1 MKINSIRFK
10 VSVLFSGFLLLIL
23 AVFSMYEFYTIR
35 QTLYDEIKDDL
46 VLKVKH
52 IDNFI
57 DAYGIV
63 SQMESSSA
71 SIMNRLFNSNEV
83 TDYEKKV
90 IDQLWMKDSQSMGLQ
105 KDYYRILSLDGK
117 VILNSINMTD
127 EIQKALS
134 VQFPALTTQ
143 TSFKNLSINGAHYY
157 GTNYLISFGEH
168 NPLILQLVT
177 SLSSLEKILAK
188 QFDSMISGIA
198 LILLLTIFMGTWL
211 TRRILKPVTDVT
223 KTANEISQVNLSQRI
238 LVKELD
244 QEMELLVGSFNNMID
259 RLERSFAYVNEFNS
273 HIAHELK
280 TPLAIMKGE
289 FELAIGSTNSKEE
302 NQRVMR
308 DSLDEVNRLIKLI
321 KDLLLLA
328 KFEYKAS
335 IFKMEE
341 MNFNDFLEDIY
352 QHSKILIVGRNIS
365 LQLAPFNQLIHIK
378 GDSVHLRRVFIN
390 LIHNAI
396 KFTPDGGQVK
406 IFSKVVKQKVF
417 VSVEDTG
424 IGIPLDQQSRIF
436 EKFFRIRQITQEETE
451 SNGLGLSMA
460 RAIVRAHG
468 GDITFES
475 EVNKGS
481 IFTVD
486 LPLIVV

>member
-10 VSVLFSGFLLLIL
+10 VSILFSGFLLLIL
-23 AVFSMYEFYTIR
+23 AVFSAYEFYTIR
-35 QTLYDEIKDDL
+35 QTLYGEIKDDL
-46 VLKVKH
+46 ILKAKH

-57 DAYGIV
+57 DAYGLV
-63 SQMESSSA
+63 SQMESSSS

-105 KDYYRILSLDGK
+105 KDYYRILNLDGK
-117 VILNSINMTD
+117 VILNSVNMSED
-127 EIQKALS
+127 IQKTLGI
-134 VQFPALTTQ
+134 QFPTLTTQ
-143 TSFKNLSINGAHYY
+143 TSFKNLRINGAHYY
-157 GTNYLISFGEH
+157 GTNYLINFGEH

-177 SLSSLEKILAK
+177 SLSSLDKILAK
-188 QFDSMISGIA
+188 QFDSMISGIV

-211 TRRILKPVTDVT
+211 TRRILKPVIDVT
-223 KTANEISQVNLSQRI
+223 KAANEISQVNLNQRI

-259 RLERSFAYVNEFNS
+259 RLEKSFAYVNEFNS

-289 FELAIGSTNSKEE
+289 FELAIGSANTKEE
-302 NQRVMR
+302 SQRVMS

-352 QHSKILIVGRNIS
+352 QHSKILTVGRNIS
-365 LQLAPFNQLIHIK
+365 LQLVPFKQPIHIH
-378 GDSVHLRRVFIN
+378 GDNVHLRRVFIN

-396 KFTPDGGQVK
+396 KFTPNGGQVK
-406 IFSKVVKQKVF
+406 IFTRVIKQKVF
-417 VSVEDTG
+417 ISVEDAG
-424 IGIPLDQQSRIF
+424 IGIALDQQPRIF
-436 EKFFRIRQITQEETE
+436 EKFFRIRQVKQEESE

-460 RAIVRAHG
+460 RAIARAHG
-468 GDITFES
+468 GDITFKS
-475 EVNKGS
+475 VVNKGS
-481 IFTVD
+481 VFTVV
-486 LPLIVV
+486 LPLVVV